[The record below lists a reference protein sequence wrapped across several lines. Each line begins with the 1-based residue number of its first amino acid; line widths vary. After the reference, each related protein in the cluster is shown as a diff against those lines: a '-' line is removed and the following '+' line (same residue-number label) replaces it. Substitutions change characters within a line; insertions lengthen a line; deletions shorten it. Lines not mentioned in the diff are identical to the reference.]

1 MYVFYLY
8 HHKIKFGKNI
18 TAIPLLWRKI
28 KKSEQEEGELVQP
41 CTRLVGSR
49 TTSFFGKI
57 VGQPLSRH
65 LLPAHNSG
73 ILRLSNNQGNLRG
86 YAYETLETQPGK
98 SAIA

>member
-65 LLPAHNSG
+65 LLPAHDSG
-73 ILRLSNNQGNLRG
+73 ILRLSINQGTSGDVPTKLWKHSLGR
-86 YAYETLETQPGK
+86 AL
-98 SAIA
+98 